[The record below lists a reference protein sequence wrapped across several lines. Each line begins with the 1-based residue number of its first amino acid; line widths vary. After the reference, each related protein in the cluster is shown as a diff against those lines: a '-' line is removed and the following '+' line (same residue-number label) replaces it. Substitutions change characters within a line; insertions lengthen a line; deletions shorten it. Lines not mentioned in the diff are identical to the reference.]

1 MTNKPKTR
9 FKREVLLRDPRFSSY
24 QQDFLAVV
32 LKDPDYT
39 IEEAEA
45 AVAAFFHP
53 KEAPKFHS

>member
-1 MTNKPKTR
+1 MTKKPKTR
-9 FKREVLLRDPRFSSY
+9 FTREVRLHDPRVSSY

-45 AVAAFFHP
+45 AVAAFFRP
-53 KEAPKFHS
+53 KEAK

>member
-9 FKREVLLRDPRFSSY
+9 FKREVLLHDPRFSSY

-45 AVAAFFHP
+45 AVASFFRP
-53 KEAPKFHS
+53 KEAK